1 MARQQRQFPQGK
13 YILRSQKMIQDGQ
26 QYAVYLY
33 YYWKGTQVR
42 RSVDLYVSKAD
53 WNQNANGG
61 AGEFRPS
68 YGDSYKERNAY
79 LKELM
84 HDINCKIMDYI
95 KQHGEIDGD
104 TIEAFV
110 SGDDKVLRQDNGT
123 DFVEFAKKRFVDRYN
138 SGKIGVSSRENG
150 ISYINQFAKFLKQE
164 HRGTHGQNN
173 ELLYLGEITE
183 QLVLDFRN
191 WQLGNDR
198 KVDTVNKVVQAIGS
212 VCQYASQMRYVP
224 IEVTLAIKDLHLS
237 DKSLDAEEVTVKYLT
252 EDELKAFAGI
262 RETLPHIRM
271 KEFHDMFM
279 FSFYACGLRLIDMMT
294 LRWIDIDFKK
304 QVIRKVQVKTRNRN
318 VIPIRQPAIEILDRW
333 KGRYKVFVFGLLPD
347 KFDLNADEELRRRR
361 NSVTNTINTS
371 LKRQSKFANLKNE
384 ITFHWAR
391 HTWAVLA
398 LEKGVEISKI
408 SRLLGH
414 TSTAISEKIYAV
426 FLPDTLSEVVD
437 ETKSIICFVLFSL
450 IRTFASDF
458 HPISGAISTICQKQ
472 R

>member
-1 MARQQRQFPQGK
+1 MARTARKFPQGK
-13 YILRSQKMIQDGQ
+13 YVLRTPRMTKNGQ
-26 QYAVYLY
+26 EYAIYIY
-33 YYWKGTQVR
+33 YYWQTKQIR
-42 RSVDLYVSKAD
+42 RSVDLFVAQKD

-61 AGEFRPS
+61 IGEFRSS
-68 YGDSYKERNAY
+68 YGPDYQERNDY
-79 LKELM
+79 LR
-84 HDINCKIMDYI
+84 
-95 KQHGEIDGD
+95 
-104 TIEAFV
+104 
-110 SGDDKVLRQDNGT
+110 KVLRTIESKIIDYVEKNKEIDAKTIEDFLDGNDVLLRSDKGI
-123 DFVEFAKKRFVDRYN
+123 DFVEFAKQRFIDRYN

-164 HRGTHGQNN
+164 KCGSHGLHN

-212 VCQYASQMRYVP
+212 VCEYASKMKFVP

-237 DKSLDAEEVTVKYLT
+237 DKSLDAEELTVKYLT
-252 EDELKAFAGI
+252 EDQLKEFVGI
-262 RETLPHIRM
+262 RNTLPHIRM
-271 KEFHDMFM
+271 KEFHDMFV

-294 LRWIDIDFKK
+294 LRWVDIDFQK
-304 QVIRKVQVKTRNRN
+304 QVIRKIQVKTRNRN
-318 VIPIRQPAIEILDRW
+318 VIPIREAAIEILNRW
-333 KGRYKVFVFGLLPD
+333 KGRYKVFVFGLLQD
-347 KFDLNADEELRRRR
+347 NFDLNNDELLRKRR

-371 LKRQSKFANLKNE
+371 LKRQSKFANLEFE

-414 TSTAISEKIYAV
+414 TSTSVTEKVYAE
-426 FLPDTLSEVVD
+426 FLPDTLGEVVD
-437 ETKSIICFVLFSL
+437 GL
-450 IRTFASDF
+450 DF
-458 HPISGAISTICQKQ
+458 NF
-472 R
+472 